1 MKQATENQHELL
13 LLVNR
18 VEDFAAAVTERLST
32 DDFLMKRE
40 ILRALV
46 KRIEIYR
53 DEIVVVFRVNPGN
66 DTSLEAG
73 SDKTYGRSLPDC
85 LRSNFSLSGHGVLD
99 GMESMLKSIT
109 KPADKVHMI
118 RYADDF
124 IITGSSKEQLENT
137 IKPAVTAF
145 LFERGLTLSKEKTA
159 ITSITH
165 GFDFLGFNVR
175 NHKTGTQVSITA
187 KDCQV

>member
-1 MKQATENQHELL
+1 MLDETVWAQVIALLSEPERLKKEYEQRLTQASEHSGQTADAERLKKQENQLNVGRSRLIDSFAEGLIGKTDFEPRIRVMTLRLAELARQRVKVKQATENQHELL

-85 LRSNFSLSGHGVLD
+85 LRSNFSL
-99 GMESMLKSIT
+99 
-109 KPADKVHMI
+109 A
-118 RYADDF
+118 R
-124 IITGSSKEQLENT
+124 
-137 IKPAVTAF
+137 
-145 LFERGLTLSKEKTA
+145 
-159 ITSITH
+159 
-165 GFDFLGFNVR
+165 
-175 NHKTGTQVSITA
+175 
-187 KDCQV
+187 